1 MPADMRSYVANRFLL
16 ELQKQTA
23 GWLLTAEG
31 GLASTEAVQER
42 LSGGFPVRK
51 HAGNVKMEEITFSC
65 GSSMTEPFYH
75 WLRSSIRYE
84 HERKEGAIVT
94 ANYDFKEISRLSF
107 YEALITEIGLP
118 GVDAASKDACK
129 FTIKMA
135 PEWSEVKYSAGTQS
149 MLPVPQ
155 DASKQKRWQAANFNL
170 SIDGMNT
177 KRVSKVDAI
186 TIKQNVVDNAIG
198 ERLIFQ
204 KEPAQIDFPN
214 LVFYI
219 PEVDAEPWYKW
230 YDEFVTKGK
239 SDPSHEKNGHLE
251 YLKPNVRDVLFT
263 VDFFG
268 LGIVK
273 FAPEKLESS
282 SEKVRTVK
290 IELYCERMDFS
301 YTAAGKFSG

>member
-1 MPADMRSYVANRFLL
+1 MRSYVANRFLL

-31 GLASTEAVQER
+31 GMASTEVVQER
-42 LSGGFPVRK
+42 LAAGYPVRK
-51 HAGNVKMEEITFSC
+51 HAGNVKVEEITFTC
-65 GSSMTEPFYH
+65 GSSMTEPFYE
-75 WLRSSIRYE
+75 WLQGSIRYE

-94 ANYDFKEISRLSF
+94 ANYDFKEIVRTNF

-118 GVDAASKDACK
+118 AVDAASKEACK

-135 PEWSEVKYSAGTQS
+135 PEWTEIKHSAGTQS
-149 MLPVPQ
+149 LLPAPK
-155 DASKQKRWQAANFNL
+155 DTEKQKRWQAANFRFNV
-170 SIDGMNT
+170 DGMDT
-177 KRVSKVDAI
+177 RRVNKVEAL

-214 LVFYI
+214 VVFTI

-230 YDEFVTKGK
+230 YDDFVTKGK
-239 SDPSHEKNGHLE
+239 SEPSNEKNGHLE
-251 YLKPNVRDVLFT
+251 YLKPDVSGVLFT

-268 LGIVK
+268 LGIIK
-273 FAPEKLESS
+273 FNPEKLESS
-282 SEKVRTVK
+282 SEKVRNVK
-290 IELYCERMDFS
+290 IEMYCERMDFK
-301 YTAAGKFSG
+301 YAPAGKFSG